1 MSAFGYGQVG
11 TTGWWIKMNLCGVV
25 DAVDWRVDDID
36 HCHGT
41 DDDDADGSG

>member
-11 TTGWWIKMNLCGVV
+11 TTRWWIKMNLCGVV
-25 DAVDWRVDDID
+25 DWKADDID

-41 DDDDADGSG
+41 DDDADGSG